1 MFSKICHLLAWE
13 HKSILGRCGWT
24 VKEGDCIWL
33 HNRNCLCLSCFGGCF
48 HKVSTQELD
57 FPGISLVTF
66 FYVHLW
72 SQHYCLLLTFVI
84 FSDKSTRPWFH
95 RCLLFCWS
103 VQSSTWKYFWLRH
116 FKELH
121 LHLVGIHHYHLWL
134 SGYHNNVGNLS
145 KRTLIYLKIGNAY
158 IYMEYI
164 VSRSIS

>member
-1 MFSKICHLLAWE
+1 MNQLDCVISYFFQLYLILHACVERFDVMDTVGKNLGTKRGLYAVASALL
-13 HKSILGRCGWT
+13 
-24 VKEGDCIWL
+24 
-33 HNRNCLCLSCFGGCF
+33 
-48 HKVSTQELD
+48 
-57 FPGISLVTF
+57 
-66 FYVHLW
+66 
-72 SQHYCLLLTFVI
+72 FVI
-84 FSDKSTRPWFH
+84 LFFCSFEASVKSTRPWFR

-103 VQSSTWKYFWLRH
+103 VRSYTWKYFWLRH

-121 LHLVGIHHYHLWL
+121 LHLVSIHHYPLWL

>member
-1 MFSKICHLLAWE
+1 VQSRWSAVSSSWSHSRHVALLVSPRWRLLSE
-13 HKSILGRCGWT
+13 VQMRCLT
-24 VKEGDCIWL
+24 ANHIK
-33 HNRNCLCLSCFGGCF
+33 NF
-48 HKVSTQELD
+48 
-57 FPGISLVTF
+57 TF
-66 FYVHLW
+66 CGL
-72 SQHYCLLLTFVI
+72 FVI
-84 FSDKSTRPWFH
+84 FFFCSFEASVKSTRPWFR

-103 VQSSTWKYFWLRH
+103 VRSYTWKYFWLRH

-121 LHLVGIHHYHLWL
+121 LHLVSIHHYPLWL